1 MFRVFKY
8 AKGYILPTIL
18 SPICIFLEAV
28 IEVIV
33 PLIMSEIINNGI
45 GVNSVDMNII
55 WKCGLLMVIMAVLS
69 LLFGFLSGVFATKAS
84 AGVAKN
90 LRKELYEKVQD
101 FSFSNIDTFSTSS
114 LVTRITTDV
123 NNVQMSFQM
132 SIRILFR
139 APVLLLT
146 SIVLSFMKNYKMA
159 LVFCILCPIL
169 LFVILMIMTRA
180 HPYFKAMFK
189 RYDRLNLVVQ
199 ENVNAIRTVK
209 AFTTEED
216 EIKKFNQASDDV
228 KFMAKKAENVVI
240 FQQPMA
246 QLIMGAANVIIILFG
261 AHMVISSTL
270 GMKYGDISLFVM
282 YGQQILSSLIMVS
295 FVLMMIV
302 MSRASIDR
310 IFEVI
315 DTVPDIKNNENPVT
329 EVKDGSIEFNN
340 VNFSYVKDNEKLALK
355 NVNFKIE
362 SGQTVG
368 IFGGTGSGKST
379 LVSLIARLYDTTKGE
394 VKVGGINVKEY
405 DLVTLRDQVSMVLQK
420 NVLFSGT
427 VRSNLLWG
435 DPLASE
441 EDMKHVLELSS
452 ASDFIFAL
460 EDGLD
465 SKVEQGGVNFSGGQ
479 KQRLCIA
486 RALLKKPKI
495 LVLDDSTSAVDTAT
509 DAKIRNAFKTYIP
522 ATTKIIIAQRI
533 SSIMDADVILFMQ
546 DGKVTNIGTHEELL
560 KENKIYR
567 EISESQLKGVK

>member
-69 LLFGFLSGVFATKAS
+69 LLFGFFSGVFATKAS